1 MNESPFEIEFKKQLI
16 QQLKALNRNLEI
28 LNKELNWREHK

>member
-16 QQLKALNRNLEI
+16 IQLKELNRNLVN
-28 LNKELNWREHK
+28 LNKMLLELRK

>member
-16 QQLKALNRNLEI
+16 IQLKELNRNLVN
-28 LNKELNWREHK
+28 LNNMLLELRK